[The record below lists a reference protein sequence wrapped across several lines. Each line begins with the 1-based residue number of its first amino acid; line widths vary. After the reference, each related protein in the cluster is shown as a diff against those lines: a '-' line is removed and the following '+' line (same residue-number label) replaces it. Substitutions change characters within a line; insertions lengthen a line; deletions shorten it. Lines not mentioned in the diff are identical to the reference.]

1 VALAMTVLERRMKAA
16 AARKRLVMAKI
27 RQGVETV
34 RTGAAAPQRGRR
46 ADRFMRRLFDGVVTV
61 LRQFREIV
69 NAKMR
74 RAEPVSIRPFGALDG
89 IP

>member
-1 VALAMTVLERRMKAA
+1 MTN
-16 AARKRLVMAKI
+16 I
-27 RQGVETV
+27 RQGVENGSNG
-34 RTGAAAPQRGRR
+34 RSSSPRGRR

-74 RAEPVSIRPFGALDG
+74 GDEPVSIRPFGALVG
-89 IP
+89 IS

>member
-1 VALAMTVLERRMKAA
+1 MTN
-16 AARKRLVMAKI
+16 I
-27 RQGVETV
+27 RQGLKTV
-34 RTGAAAPQRGRR
+34 RPAPMLPWEH

-74 RAEPVSIRPFGALDG
+74 CVEPVSIRPFGALDG
-89 IP
+89 IF